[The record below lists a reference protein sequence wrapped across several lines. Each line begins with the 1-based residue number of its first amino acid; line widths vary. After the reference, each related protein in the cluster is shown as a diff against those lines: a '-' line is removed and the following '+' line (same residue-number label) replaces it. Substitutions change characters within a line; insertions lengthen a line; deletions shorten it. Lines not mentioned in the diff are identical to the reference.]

1 MHDSNSVSVP
11 VHKRNEFTND
21 DLYGGNEPARTWYNA
36 MGPIASNFGPITLPP
51 LDQKYVRGSA
61 GDQVPD
67 MVGMTESAATSL
79 LQNAGF
85 KVTVSLTSSPSARG
99 TATATAPSGAALPG
113 STITLYISDGSST
126 PSTTTTSPS
135 PSDTPGPR

>member
-67 MVGMTESAATSL
+67 VVGMTESAATSL

-85 KVTVSLTSSPSARG
+85 KVDGLPHVKSERERDSNRDSSVGSGTSGLHHHPVHK
-99 TATATAPSGAALPG
+99 
-113 STITLYISDGSST
+113 
-126 PSTTTTSPS
+126 
-135 PSDTPGPR
+135 